1 MLLPMIRFYI
11 VTFTGD
17 RFVFYDCAENKDG
30 KVIYIM
36 KMSVEDTPP
45 PSWNLYEEID
55 YGNNKGKCE

>member
-1 MLLPMIRFYI
+1 MLLPMPDPFLYCDIY
-11 VTFTGD
+11 

>member
-1 MLLPMIRFYI
+1 